1 MKRMRVMLCLL
12 LILLLL
18 PRVSA
23 AEAESK
29 TEALHSLFTTADLM
43 DATVAELLAAME
55 AGRLTSVQ
63 LTQMYLDRIEA
74 YDQSL
79 ELNSIISIN
88 PDALEEAEAADA
100 ARASGEPLG
109 RLHGIP
115 VIVKDNIDVA
125 GMATTSGDVY
135 RSNDIAFEDAE
146 VVARLKA
153 EGAIILAKANMSL
166 NAQSGNS
173 SYSTIAGSVHNA
185 YDITRTPAG
194 SSGGTAVAITCN
206 FAAIGLG
213 SDTASSIRRPSSFAN
228 LYGLRP
234 SHGLVSQYGLD
245 NLAPSKDVIGPMC
258 RTAEDLALL
267 LDIIAGSDSKDAYTA
282 EADSYL
288 PESGYTA
295 CLDENGLEGKRI
307 GYLANSFGYYYSIAN
322 GLALSAPTEPDEKI
336 VAMYEAA
343 KTALAAG
350 GAELVD
356 LSEALTEVE
365 ISSMRFDTTTA
376 GRLYFRNTVTSRLE
390 ELDIDAVLY
399 VSQTDV
405 PEPEPYA
412 SETPNNEACYINIF
426 GPLAGLPD
434 IVLPMGLSDTDA
446 DTPYPLA
453 LGLSLFA
460 GYGNDGVLIE
470 IAYAYEQL
478 TDVRVQPW
486 TTPAL
491 PDPALAAFAETLI
504 SDSKVLLNESGE
516 DEALRGALDTLEGLT
531 MEAADEADMRTVV
544 DAITYYD
551 AAERLA
557 AAYDARR
564 AQLEAE
570 AFLAAEEAIA
580 PAPAQTEAPLPE
592 GIWYDD
598 DQAPAEKSVDLAAI
612 LVVCFAISVP
622 VAAILYTR
630 IKKSKNETTNV

>member
-1 MKRMRVMLCLL
+1 MKRMCVVLCLL
-12 LILLLL
+12 LTLLLL

-23 AEAESK
+23 AESKSK
-29 TEALHSLFTTADLM
+29 TESLHSLFTTADLM
-43 DATVAELLAAME
+43 DATVAELLTAME

-74 YDQSL
+74 YDKSL

-88 PDALEEAEAADA
+88 PDALAEAEAADA
-100 ARASGEPLG
+100 ARANGEALG

-135 RSNDIAFEDAE
+135 RSNDIAFEDAA

-153 EGAIILAKANMSL
+153 EG
-166 NAQSGNS
+166 
-173 SYSTIAGSVHNA
+173 
-185 YDITRTPAG
+185 
-194 SSGGTAVAITCN
+194 
-206 FAAIGLG
+206 
-213 SDTASSIRRPSSFAN
+213 
-228 LYGLRP
+228 
-234 SHGLVSQYGLD
+234 
-245 NLAPSKDVIGPMC
+245 
-258 RTAEDLALL
+258 
-267 LDIIAGSDSKDAYTA
+267 
-282 EADSYL
+282 
-288 PESGYTA
+288 GYTA

-343 KTALAAG
+343 KAALAAG

-365 ISSMRFDTTTA
+365 ISSMRFDTTTT
-376 GRLYFRNTVTSRLE
+376 GRLYFRDTVTSQLE

-405 PEPEPYA
+405 PELEPYS
-412 SETPNNEACYINIF
+412 SETPNNDACYTNIF

-453 LGLSLFA
+453 LDLSLFS
-460 GYGNDGVLIE
+460 GYGNDDVLIE

-486 TTPAL
+486 MTPAL
-491 PDPALAAFAETLI
+491 PDPALAFFAEALI
-504 SDSKVLLNESGE
+504 SDSKVLLEESGE
-516 DEALRGALDTLEGLT
+516 DEALRGVLAALEGLT
-531 MEAADEADMRTVV
+531 MELADEEDIRTVV
-544 DAITYYD
+544 DAVTYYD
-551 AAERLA
+551 AAEQLA
-557 AAYDARR
+557 AAYDARQHNWR
-564 AQLEAE
+564 LRH
-570 AFLAAEEAIA
+570 FWLRKLRRK
-580 PAPAQTEAPLPE
+580 PL
-592 GIWYDD
+592 
-598 DQAPAEKSVDLAAI
+598 L
-612 LVVCFAISVP
+612 
-622 VAAILYTR
+622 
-630 IKKSKNETTNV
+630 